1 MQKQKL
7 EAGDLV
13 QLNPELVGN
22 KAFAACIMVV
32 TEPKEWGAQG
42 YVQALG
48 EKNSEPGGQAFYR
61 AQWPEMELVGRA
73 EWMLKE

>member
-1 MQKQKL
+1 LKERNAKTKL
-7 EAGDLV
+7 KTRPTRAT
-13 QLNPELVGN
+13 QSRNWSAT

-48 EKNSEPGGQAFYR
+48 DSRDIPGGQAFYPCSM
-61 AQWPEMELVGRA
+61 A
-73 EWMLKE
+73 